1 MYNYHDIR
9 TVHLELTERCNAS
22 CPMCARNINGGET
35 NPWLHDNELSL
46 EDIKK
51 IFPNDLIQQLNHI
64 YMCGNFGDPIVAK
77 DTLEIFRH
85 FSSVNSS
92 ILLSMNT
99 NGSARQEDWWT
110 ELASVLGKGY
120 VIFSIDGLTDTNH
133 LYRKGTNFERII
145 KNAKAFIDAGGR
157 AVWEYIVFA
166 HNEHQVEE
174 ARNLADELGFEKFQV
189 KKSARFLST
198 NGSLKESIHSVDKK
212 GNENILM
219 APKNPEYRN
228 SAIEQIAGSNK
239 VDVKLPTTKKELL
252 GLIGPESFGN
262 TTIYDTA
269 TIKCKVKE
277 EKSIYVS
284 AEGILQPCCWVA
296 GQMYNW
302 HNTPKGSQVWKLIN
316 VVGKDS
322 LNALNHSVA
331 EIVTGLYF
339 QKLISDSWT
348 KPSCSE
354 GKLKVCAKICGEE
367 TDVFSKQYT

>member
-1 MYNYHDIR
+1 MSAKSDQHEQAVADYINSMSNVKAERSTLGVAYSDIYVKFNNKEAWLEVKMNHTDNLANPR
-9 TVHLELTERCNAS
+9 VFYDGKWQTTYKTPAALYTVEQLNAS
-22 CPMCARNINGGET
+22 AQTQKFI
-35 NPWLHDNELSL
+35 S
-46 EDIKK
+46 DISKYTG
-51 IFPNDLIQQLNHI
+51 IPVQ
-64 YMCGNFGDPIVAK
+64 
-77 DTLEIFRH
+77 
-85 FSSVNSS
+85 S
-92 ILLSMNT
+92 
-99 NGSARQEDWWT
+99 
-110 ELASVLGKGY
+110 
-120 VIFSIDGLTDTNH
+120 
-133 LYRKGTNFERII
+133 
-145 KNAKAFIDAGGR
+145 
-157 AVWEYIVFA
+157 
-166 HNEHQVEE
+166 
-174 ARNLADELGFEKFQV
+174 
-189 KKSARFLST
+189 
-198 NGSLKESIHSVDKK
+198 
-212 GNENILM
+212 
-219 APKNPEYRN
+219 
-228 SAIEQIAGSNK
+228 
-239 VDVKLPTTKKELL
+239 VKLPTTKKELL

-322 LNALNHSVA
+322 LNALNYSVA

>member
-1 MYNYHDIR
+1 
-9 TVHLELTERCNAS
+9 
-22 CPMCARNINGGET
+22 MC
-35 NPWLHDNELSL
+35 D
-46 EDIKK
+46 D
-51 IFPNDLIQQLNHI
+51 
-64 YMCGNFGDPIVAK
+64 Y
-77 DTLEIFRH
+77 
-85 FSSVNSS
+85 
-92 ILLSMNT
+92 
-99 NGSARQEDWWT
+99 
-110 ELASVLGKGY
+110 
-120 VIFSIDGLTDTNH
+120 
-133 LYRKGTNFERII
+133 
-145 KNAKAFIDAGGR
+145 AKAFIDAGGR

-219 APKNPEYRN
+219 APRNPKYRN